1 METKEDHAM
10 ENKNTRLQKTFEE
23 MQREDRKALIAYITA
38 GYPDLQSLS
47 DIVQALEKGGADM
60 VQVGIPFLD
69 PVGDAP
75 IVQVLSKRAVEN
87 GFTVEKFFQAL
98 KELRMSTTLPL
109 LLRAY
114 YTTIFGY
121 GEDRFVEGCKEA
133 SIDGVV
139 VPDLP
144 LEENGALKSKL
155 DTIDVPL
162 IPIVVPAP
170 MERIKAIVESGGGFV
185 YLMMAPGEN
194 QRAFVDQLNDFANQ
208 IKQITKLPVC
218 LGIELRELAFAKQL
232 INNAD
237 SVDGILIGDVL
248 MGTLQK
254 ACDNKNPGQL
264 PTEELTQVVEY
275 FSTSMVPRR

>member
-1 METKEDHAM
+1 
-10 ENKNTRLQKTFEE
+10 
-23 MQREDRKALIAYITA
+23 
-38 GYPDLQSLS
+38 
-47 DIVQALEKGGADM
+47 M

-75 IVQVLSKRAVEN
+75 IVQVLSKSAIES

-121 GEDRFVEGCKEA
+121 GEDRFVQGCKEA
-133 SIDGVV
+133 DIDAVV

-144 LEENGALKSKL
+144 LEENGTLKLKL
-155 DTIDVPL
+155 DTVGVPL

-185 YLMMAPGEN
+185 YLLMAPSEN
-194 QRAFVDQLNDFANQ
+194 QGAFVDQLNTFT
-208 IKQITKLPVC
+208 KQVKQSTDLPVC
-218 LGIELRELAFAKQL
+218 LGIELRDPALAKQL
-232 INNAD
+232 TKNAHNI
-237 SVDGILIGDVL
+237 DGILIGDVL
-248 MGTLQK
+248 METLQK
-254 ACDNKNPGQL
+254 ASDNKNPGQL
-264 PTEELTQVVEY
+264 PTPELERVVED
-275 FSTSMVPRR
+275 FSTSLVLRR

>member
-1 METKEDHAM
+1 M
-10 ENKNTRLQKTFEE
+10 ENKNTRLQRTFEE
-23 MQREDRKALIAYITA
+23 MKREEKKALIAYITA

-47 DIVQALEKGGADM
+47 DIVQALENGGADM

-75 IVQVLSKRAVEN
+75 IVQVLSKSAIES

-121 GEDRFVEGCKEA
+121 GEDRFVQGCKEA
-133 SIDGVV
+133 DIDAVV

-144 LEENGALKSKL
+144 LEENGTLKLKL
-155 DTIDVPL
+155 DTVGVPL

-170 MERIKAIVESGGGFV
+170 MERIKAIVRSGGGFV
-185 YLMMAPGEN
+185 YLLMAPSEN
-194 QRAFVDQLNDFANQ
+194 QGAFVDQLNTFTKQ
-208 IKQITKLPVC
+208 VKQITDLHVC
-218 LGIELRELAFAKQL
+218 LGIELRDPALAKQL
-232 INNAD
+232 TKNAHNI
-237 SVDGILIGDVL
+237 DGILIGDVL
-248 MGTLQK
+248 METLQK
-254 ACDNKNPGQL
+254 ASDNKNPGQL
-264 PTEELTQVVEY
+264 PTEELERVVED
-275 FSTSMVPRR
+275 FSTSLVLRR

>member
-1 METKEDHAM
+1 M
-10 ENKNTRLQKTFEE
+10 ENKNTRIQKAFEKINHE
-23 MQREDRKALIAYITA
+23 GRKALIAYITA

-75 IVQVLSKRAVEN
+75 IVQVLSKRAVES
-87 GFTVEKFFQAL
+87 GFTVEKFFQSL
-98 KELRMSTTLPL
+98 SKLREETTLPL
-109 LLRAY
+109 ILRAY

-121 GEDRFVEGCKEA
+121 GEDRFVQSCKETSVDA
-133 SIDGVV
+133 VV
-139 VPDLP
+139 VPDMP

-185 YLMMAPGEN
+185 YLMMAQGEN
-194 QRAFVDQLNDFANQ
+194 EMAFVNQLNDFAKQ
-208 IKQITKLPVC
+208 VKQITSLPLC
-218 LGIELRELAFAKQL
+218 LGIELRDPILAKKL
-232 INNAD
+232 TKDAD
-237 SVDGILIGDVL
+237 NIDGILVGDVL
-248 MGTLQK
+248 MEAVRH
-254 ACDNKNPGQL
+254 ACETNEFCHLTD
-264 PTEELTQVVEY
+264 ELARIIED
-275 FSTSMVPRR
+275 FSTSLVLRR